1 MKTLKGKAFEAQEFE
16 SLNEFAKYCEGEI
29 TKEFQVF
36 GTTHEAMPS
45 HGTTASEVKF
55 TGSASFEE
63 AMTLMKSGYKEGLE
77 NLKKAKTKL
86 TECGAIARPR
96 IKLDVVGF
104 APCVPNA
111 IIGLPKSMIK
121 RERVMQKSPIIDIC
135 YDVTLSCR
143 EDKRVLFEGGKNV
156 LAAVKEL
163 EAQGLRVNLKIIMNT
178 YVRSNAVKI
187 CKVVIKKATQA
198 LNPLLVSY
206 PLTHPSFFRRN
217 MLAWEEV
224 SPLTAKGF
232 AEGYGHPFYAHPDV
246 KKFGASDCLK
256 RMGAL
261 GKTEYYVSVKDAAKA
276 NNLEELF
283 RNMGLV
289 KDNKYV
295 SGWREIKVNR
305 D

>member
-29 TKEFQVF
+29 TKEYQVF
-36 GTTHEAMPS
+36 GSKHDDMPS
-45 HGTTASEVKF
+45 HGTTARDVEF
-55 TGSASFEE
+55 RGSASYEE

-77 NLKKAKTKL
+77 NLKKTKTKL
-86 TECGAIARPR
+86 TERATQLRPQ

-135 YDVTLSCR
+135 YDASLSCLD
-143 EDKRVLFEGGKNV
+143 DKSILFEGGKNV

-163 EAQGLRVNLKIIMNT
+163 EAQGLRVNLKIIIGT
-178 YVRSNAVKI
+178 YVKKEALKI
-187 CKVVIKKATQA
+187 CKVVIKKASQA
-198 LNPLLVSY
+198 LNPLLISY
-206 PLTHPSFFRRN
+206 PMTHPSFLRRN
-217 MLAWEEV
+217 MIAWFEV
-224 SPLTAKGF
+224 SPLTTKGF
-232 AEGYGHPFYAHPDV
+232 AQNGYGSPFYAHPEV

-261 GKTEYYVSVKDAAKA
+261 GTSEYYISAKDAAKA
-276 NNLEELF
+276 NSLEELF
-283 RNMGLV
+283 KTMGLL
-289 KDNKYV
+289 KK
-295 SGWREIKVNR
+295 
-305 D
+305 